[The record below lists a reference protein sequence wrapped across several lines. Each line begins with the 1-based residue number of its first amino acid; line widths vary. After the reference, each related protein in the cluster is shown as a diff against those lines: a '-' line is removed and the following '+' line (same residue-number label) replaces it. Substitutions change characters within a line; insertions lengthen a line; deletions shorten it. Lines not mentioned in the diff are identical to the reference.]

1 MYHSGSTK
9 KGILVLSETA
19 ELVLGSFGAMQSAF
33 LSIYLYFG
41 KRRNTTNV
49 LLTLFFLF
57 ITLRIVKSLLWAYTD
72 EVPLWFLNMGFVAH
86 CATGPLLFLYLS
98 YYLRD
103 KPWRNIQLLHFVP
116 AGVLLLLLFYL
127 NEDNFWYKG
136 GYSALLYH
144 QLGYAL
150 ITIGLLVFNFVQ
162 RRRLL
167 RPIKLASRD
176 WIWLS
181 VLVLGVF
188 SIQMAYFSNYLLGL
202 IPYLAGPVVY
212 GVFVFAIAFFAVTER
227 QIDRQKGQESK
238 YDNIHLEASEFEQIQ
253 NGIQILMAT
262 EKPYLEA
269 DYSLENLSARLG
281 KARYIVSH
289 VINKGFQT
297 NFSDFINSYRVE
309 EAKNKLRSA
318 SNHNIK
324 IAQIAFECGFN
335 SLSSFN
341 ASFKKHTGTT
351 PSKFRDL
358 RP

>member
-1 MYHSGSTK
+1 M
-9 KGILVLSETA
+9 SETA

-33 LSIYLYFG
+33 LSVYLYFS
-41 KRRNTTNV
+41 KRRSTTNI

-57 ITLRIVKSLLWAYTD
+57 ITLRIVKSLLWVYLD
-72 EVPLWFLNMGFVAH
+72 EVPLWFLNLGFVAH
-86 CATGPLLFLYLS
+86 CATGPLLFLYLR

-103 KPWRNIQLLHFVP
+103 KAWRSIQLLHFVP
-116 AGVLLLLLFYL
+116 AAVLLLLLFYL
-127 NEDNFWYKG
+127 NADNFWYRG
-136 GYSALLYH
+136 GYSALLIH

-150 ITIGLLVFNFVQ
+150 ITLGLLVFSFVQ
-162 RRRLL
+162 RKRLV

-202 IPYLAGPVVY
+202 TPYLAGPVVY
-212 GVFVFAIAFFAVTER
+212 GVLVFAIAFFAVTER
-227 QIDRQKGQESK
+227 QLDRIEGQESK
-238 YDNIHLEASEFEQIQ
+238 YGNIHLETSEFDRIR
-253 NGIQILMAT
+253 NRIQILMAE

-269 DYSLENLSARLG
+269 DYSLENLSTRLG

-309 EAKNKLRSA
+309 EARSKLRSA

-351 PSKFRDL
+351 PSRFRDH
-358 RP
+358 RN